1 MNYIFIYFK
10 GMLMGIADLVPG
22 VSGGTIALIT
32 GIYQRLIN
40 AIAAVNLDNLRLLFT
55 GKIKQAWQQVDG
67 WFLVAVFFGMISAI
81 FLFASLIKFLLEH
94 HAVLTWSFFF
104 GLIIASA
111 VLLIIAN
118 PSKHI
123 LNWIMLVMGI
133 ALGYLL
139 STQNLGA
146 LPDGLIGF
154 FLAGSIA
161 ICAMILPGISGSLI
175 LILLG
180 KYELMVAAVEAKNWS
195 TLMVFAFGCL
205 VGLLLFS
212 RLLKW
217 LLARFYITTIY
228 TLAGLMLGTL
238 FKVWP
243 WKGVL
248 GVHNISPMD
257 HTEPQLILA
266 LLLMLLAG
274 VMVWLLFN
282 FNKNEADNRAK

>member
-1 MNYIFIYFK
+1 
-10 GMLMGIADLVPG
+10 MGIADLVPG

-40 AIAAVNLDNLRLLFT
+40 AIASVNLESLQLLFS

-67 WFLVAVFFGMISAI
+67 WFLVAVFAGILSSI
-81 FLFASLIKFLLEH
+81 FLFASLIKYLLTN

-104 GLIIASA
+104 GLIVISA
-111 VLLIIAN
+111 LLLVLANRSKSII
-118 PSKHI
+118 
-123 LNWIMLVMGI
+123 NWILLLLGI

-139 STQNLGA
+139 STQTMGA
-146 LPDGLIGF
+146 LPDGLIGI

-180 KYELMVAAVEAKNWS
+180 KYELLVSAVEVKEWG
-195 TLMVFAFGCL
+195 TLFIFAGGCL
-205 VGLLLFS
+205 VGLLIFS

-217 LLARFYITTIY
+217 LLAHYQSATIY

-243 WKGVL
+243 WKVGST
-248 GVHNISPMD
+248 NISPMS
-257 HTEPQLILA
+257 HANAQLISSV
-266 LLLMLLAG
+266 LLMALAG
-274 VMVWLLFN
+274 ILVWLLFR
-282 FNKNEADNRAK
+282 FDARKKN